1 MPGNKYFHML
11 RLMRNEKRP
20 LAELRNIQNEKLRR
34 LIDHAYHHVPFY
46 RERFKKINLHPD
58 DIRTID
64 DLQKIPVIDKDD
76 FHQSENSDLIDK
88 KIKNIDQLITLHT
101 SGSSGKTLHFFAD
114 HGYNQIRKAQFLRPY
129 LTNGNGLFDR
139 VLWFRATPRSKQ
151 PFHERLGFLKTY
163 QLDAGMDPLIQIKS
177 IQTLKPAMMRGYG
190 STFHLMASKIL
201 EENISVPPPRI
212 IFTDSELLST
222 ASRRKIEKAFQTRV
236 IDVYGTFETENV
248 AYECHKHEGYH
259 MAIDCVIMEFL
270 KEGNPVK
277 PGEVGEI
284 VFTVL
289 DNYTFPF
296 IRYNIHDLAAYT
308 DRPCS
313 CGRTFPLM
321 KIIAGRMYD
330 YAKKSDGTKISSTP
344 LTSHMWFLGKYIHEF
359 QVIQEDIDQFS
370 VLIVPTKFYSD
381 KAAKKVEKG
390 IYKNFPKAK
399 IKIHLVDQIKREASG
414 KFIGFKTLLTRP

>member
-1 MPGNKYFHML
+1 ML

-390 IYKNFPKAK
+390 IYQNFPEAK

>member
-1 MPGNKYFHML
+1 
-11 RLMRNEKRP
+11 
-20 LAELRNIQNEKLRR
+20 
-34 LIDHAYHHVPFY
+34 
-46 RERFKKINLHPD
+46 
-58 DIRTID
+58 
-64 DLQKIPVIDKDD
+64 
-76 FHQSENSDLIDK
+76 
-88 KIKNIDQLITLHT
+88 
-101 SGSSGKTLHFFAD
+101 
-114 HGYNQIRKAQFLRPY
+114 
-129 LTNGNGLFDR
+129 
-139 VLWFRATPRSKQ
+139 
-151 PFHERLGFLKTY
+151 
-163 QLDAGMDPLIQIKS
+163 
-177 IQTLKPAMMRGYG
+177 
-190 STFHLMASKIL
+190 
-201 EENISVPPPRI
+201 
-212 IFTDSELLST
+212 
-222 ASRRKIEKAFQTRV
+222 
-236 IDVYGTFETENV
+236 
-248 AYECHKHEGYH
+248 

-270 KEGNPVK
+270 KKGNPVK

-381 KAAKKVEKG
+381 KAAKKVEKD

>member
-381 KAAKKVEKG
+381 KAAKKVEKD

-414 KFIGFKTLLTRP
+414 KFIDFKTLLTRS

>member
-390 IYKNFPKAK
+390 IYQNFPEAK